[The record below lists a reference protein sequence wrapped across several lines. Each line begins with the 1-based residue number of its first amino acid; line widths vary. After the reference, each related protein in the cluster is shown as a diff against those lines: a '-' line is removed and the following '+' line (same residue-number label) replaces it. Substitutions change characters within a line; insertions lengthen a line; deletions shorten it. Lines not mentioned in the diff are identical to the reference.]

1 MKKVVNVV
9 IVMAAVLSLSSCFS
23 RQENLLSRF
32 ADPKEEYAMLLEGM
46 VNYKGD
52 RVIFDLLPA
61 SPLACDDDDK
71 DIILVIS
78 DGDTCEFTRE
88 MISDANVPAPG
99 KDGRKFMSW
108 WQTAADY
115 SPDFDGKLAA
125 KEKKF
130 FQIFKQVVKHGQIE
144 YGMFNDAGVFRP
156 NRGTKENFI
165 LTYDK
170 TPEEAAKLA
179 AKVSQ
184 PLFSRRGL

>member
-1 MKKVVNVV
+1 
-9 IVMAAVLSLSSCFS
+9 MAIVLSLSSCFN

-46 VNYKGD
+46 VNYQGD

-61 SPLACDDDDK
+61 VSFALDEYDQ

-78 DGDTCEFTRE
+78 GGDTCKFTRA
-88 MISDANVPAPG
+88 MISDANIPAPG

-115 SPDFDGKLAA
+115 APDPDGKLAA

-130 FQIFKQVVKHGQIE
+130 FRIFELAVKNGQIE

-156 NRGTKENFI
+156 NKDLKVNFI
-165 LTYDK
+165 LIYDK
-170 TPEEAAKLA
+170 TPEQAAKLA
-179 AKVSQ
+179 AKVRQ